1 MRQWNRGVILGMA
14 LIEAGTATAATF
26 DRGLIPK
33 STPSSDTSAGP
44 GFTGDVAVVFF
55 GYDSITGKAAG
66 FDATVKLRKGNDT
79 RVFLYRYDCSIADPC
94 GLCVVDGQI
103 GTGDQ
108 VGIQMCIEDGVEPEV
123 KADFGLPPEVAVR
136 LKDVTGPASKHYPAT
151 SELVFGADV
160 EVTAK

>member
-1 MRQWNRGVILGMA
+1 MRQWNRGLILGVA
-14 LIEAGTATAATF
+14 LVLAGTATAATF

-33 STPSSDTSAGP
+33 STPSSDTSAGQQLA
-44 GFTGDVAVVFF
+44 GDVAVVFF

-66 FDATVKLRKGNDT
+66 FDATVRLRKGNESH
-79 RVFLYRYDCSIADPC
+79 VFLYRYDCASADPC

-123 KADFGLPPEVAVR
+123 KADFGFDPSVAVR
-136 LKDVTGPASKHYPAT
+136 LKEVTGPASKHYPAT

-160 EVTAK
+160 EVSAK